1 MSNKKWWYIF
11 KHLKGDKLFTSMFV
25 KKAEVQKLSK
35 NSSELFSH
43 FFFRGDD

>member
-11 KHLKGDKLFTSMFV
+11 KHLKGDKLFTSMFM

-35 NSSELFSH
+35 NSFELFSH